1 LIKKPETT
9 KILDGTICAHQS
21 LRRKIF
27 VAEQSAPAIGTKRA
41 HDRGSLRGAWAH
53 SMWAPNMILAD
64 ISRRNAKLF
73 GDRVGLVFEG
83 QRITHRAFAKRVY
96 RVANALLDMGIRHQ
110 DRIAVLSKS
119 SSQLLEICGAT
130 DAVGFISVVLNHRLV
145 LRELADICLDAE
157 PSVLFFTS
165 EFAATASSLRAAIP
179 SVRQCICIDG
189 TADGALD
196 YEAML
201 APASDAEPAARAA
214 EDDVAW
220 LVYTSGTTGRPKGV
234 MLTHGALFRAAM
246 ANALEGSSPDPTTG
260 LIVMPLFHVGGR
272 LLFLVYTLLGG
283 TVILHANFDAE
294 ATLAAIAQERVTSMH
309 VAPAMLQRIL
319 EIPDRSAFDT
329 SSLVNV
335 RYASAP
341 MPVPLLRRCIEAF
354 GPIFVQTYGMTEC
367 LAVTTLKAHEHKLA
381 GTPEEVRRLASAGQ
395 PTLGVELRILR
406 DDGGI
411 AKPGEIGE
419 VLIRSRS
426 TMKGYWNNN
435 TATVATLRG
444 GFMHTGDIG
453 QIDEDGF
460 LYILDR
466 KKDMI
471 VSGGENIYSWEV
483 EEALR
488 HHPSVA
494 EVAVIGVPDA
504 TWGETVKALVVLRDA
519 AQAEEGELIAY
530 CRTRIASYKKPSSIE
545 FRPSLPRMFNGKL
558 DKKTLREP
566 YWQGHD
572 RRVS

>member
-1 LIKKPETT
+1 M
-9 KILDGTICAHQS
+9 ILGDI
-21 LRRKIF
+21 
-27 VAEQSAPAIGTKRA
+27 TKR
-41 HDRGSLRGAWAH
+41 
-53 SMWAPNMILAD
+53 
-64 ISRRNAKLF
+64 NAQLF
-73 GDRVGLVFEG
+73 GGRVGLVFEG
-83 QRITHRAFAKRVY
+83 KRITHGEFAKRVY
-96 RVANALLDMGIRHQ
+96 RVANALLAMDVRQQ

-119 SSQLLEICGAT
+119 SSELLEICGAT
-130 DAVGFISVVLNHRLV
+130 DLVGFISVVLNHRLV
-145 LRELADICLDAE
+145 VRELQDICLDAE
-157 PSVLFFTS
+157 PTVLFFAR
-165 EFAATASSLRAAIP
+165 EFAEAAASLRANTP
-179 SVRQCICIDG
+179 SLQKSICIDG
-189 TADGALD
+189 AIEGAHG
-196 YEAML
+196 YESVL
-201 APASDAEPAARAA
+201 ANASDSEPATRASD
-214 EDDVAW
+214 EDVAW

-234 MLTHGALFRAAM
+234 MLTHAALLRAAT

-294 ATLAAIAQERVTSMH
+294 AMLAAIAQERVTSMH

-319 EIPDRSAFDT
+319 EIPDRSAYDT

-367 LAVTTLKAHEHKLA
+367 LAVTTLKAHEHKLT
-381 GTPEEVRRLASAGQ
+381 GTPEEVQRLASAGQ

-406 DDGGI
+406 DDGSI
-411 AKPGEIGE
+411 AAPGEIGE

-426 TMKGYWNNN
+426 TMNGYWNNDN
-435 TATVATLRG
+435 ATLSTLRG
-444 GFMHTGDIG
+444 GWMHTGDVG
-453 QIDEDGF
+453 QLDADGF

-494 EVAVIGVPDA
+494 EVAVIGVPDPK
-504 TWGETVKALVVLRDA
+504 WGETVKAFVVLHDTA
-519 AQAEEGELIAY
+519 HAKEDELIAF
-530 CRTRIASYKKPSSIE
+530 CRTRIASYKKPTSVE

-558 DKKTLREP
+558 DKKALREP
-566 YWQGHD
+566 YWQGQD

>member
-1 LIKKPETT
+1 MIIGDLIK
-9 KILDGTICAHQS
+9 
-21 LRRKIF
+21 
-27 VAEQSAPAIGTKRA
+27 
-41 HDRGSLRGAWAH
+41 
-53 SMWAPNMILAD
+53 
-64 ISRRNAKLF
+64 RNAHLF

-83 QRITHRAFAKRVY
+83 QRITHRQFANRAY
-96 RVANALLDMGIRHQ
+96 RAANAMLALGVAPQERV
-110 DRIAVLSKS
+110 AVLSRN
-119 SSQLLEICGAT
+119 SSQLLEICGAG
-130 DAVGFISVVLNHRLV
+130 DLAGFISVVLNHRLV
-145 LRELADICLDAE
+145 ARELQDICRDCE
-157 PSVLFFTS
+157 PAILFF
-165 EFAATASSLRAAIP
+165 EREYAAIAQALQAEIPSLRAF
-179 SVRQCICIDG
+179 VCIDG
-189 TADGALD
+189 AADGVRNCQD

-201 APASDAEPAARAA
+201 ASAPDGEPPVRASA
-214 EDDVAW
+214 DDIAW

-234 MLTHGALFRAAM
+234 MLQHAALLRAAS

-260 LIVMPLFHVGGR
+260 LIVMPLFHVGGH

-283 TVILHANFDAE
+283 TVVLHRNFDAQ
-294 ATLAAIAQERVTSMH
+294 ATLAAIDAERVTSMH

-319 EIPDRSAFDT
+319 EIPDRDRYDT

-381 GTPEEVRRLASAGQ
+381 GTPEEVGRLASAGQ

-406 DDGGI
+406 DDGQI
-411 AKPGEIGE
+411 AESGESGE
-419 VLIRSRS
+419 VLIRSVS
-426 TMKGYWNNN
+426 TMKGYWNNHN
-435 TATVATLRG
+435 ATVTTLRG
-444 GFMHTGDIG
+444 GWMHTGDIG
-453 QIDEDGF
+453 RLDEHGF

-488 HHPSVA
+488 HHPNVT
-494 EVAVIGVPDA
+494 EVAVIGVPDPK
-504 TWGETVKALVVLRDA
+504 WGEAVKAFVVLSDA
-519 AQAEEGELIAY
+519 VGVGEQELIAF
-530 CRTRIASYKKPSSIE
+530 CRTRIASYKKPHSIE
-545 FRPSLPRMFNGKL
+545 FRTSLPRMFNGKL
-558 DKKTLREP
+558 DKKALREP

>member
-1 LIKKPETT
+1 
-9 KILDGTICAHQS
+9 
-21 LRRKIF
+21 
-27 VAEQSAPAIGTKRA
+27 
-41 HDRGSLRGAWAH
+41 
-53 SMWAPNMILAD
+53 MILGD
-64 ISRRNAKLF
+64 IIRRNAALF
-73 GDRVGLVFEG
+73 GNRVGLVFEG
-83 QRITHRAFAKRVY
+83 QRITHLEFAKRIH
-96 RVANALLDMGIRHQ
+96 RVANGLLAMGMRQQ

-130 DAVGFISVVLNHRLV
+130 DVVGFISLVLNHRLV
-145 LRELADICLDAE
+145 VRELQDICLDAE
-157 PSVLFFTS
+157 PTVLFFTR
-165 EFAATASSLRAAIP
+165 EFTGAAAALRANTP
-179 SVRQCICIDG
+179 SLHHSICIDG
-189 TADGALD
+189 VTEGAQS

-201 APASDAEPAARAA
+201 AGASDAEPSIRASA
-214 EDDVAW
+214 EDVAW

-234 MLTHGALFRAAM
+234 MLTHAALLRAAT

-294 ATLAAIAQERVTSMH
+294 ATLAAIARERVTSMH

-335 RYASAP
+335 RDASAP

-367 LAVTTLKAHEHKLA
+367 LAVTTLKAHEHKLT
-381 GTPEEVRRLASAGQ
+381 GTPKEVQRLASAGQ

-406 DDGGI
+406 DDGSI
-411 AKPGEIGE
+411 AKPAEIGE

-426 TMKGYWNNN
+426 TMRGYWNNN
-435 TATVATLRG
+435 NATLSTLRDG
-444 GFMHTGDIG
+444 WMHTGDIG

-494 EVAVIGVPDA
+494 EVAVIGVPDPK
-504 TWGETVKALVVLRDA
+504 WGETVKAFVVLRDA
-519 AQAEEGELIAY
+519 ARAEADELIAF

-566 YWQGHD
+566 YWQGQD